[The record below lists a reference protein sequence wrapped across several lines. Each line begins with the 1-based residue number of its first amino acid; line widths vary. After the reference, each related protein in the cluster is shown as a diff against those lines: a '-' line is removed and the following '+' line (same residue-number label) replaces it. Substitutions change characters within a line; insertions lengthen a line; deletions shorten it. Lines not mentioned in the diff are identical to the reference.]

1 MYFTHDVTL
10 NDYLFEGSCESVGG
24 KYLHFFKTLIR
35 FVTIGVVILD
45 IKCF

>member
-1 MYFTHDVTL
+1 MYFSHDVTL
-10 NDYLFEGSCESVGG
+10 HDYLIEGSYESVGG
-24 KYLHFFKTLIR
+24 KYLRFFKTLIR